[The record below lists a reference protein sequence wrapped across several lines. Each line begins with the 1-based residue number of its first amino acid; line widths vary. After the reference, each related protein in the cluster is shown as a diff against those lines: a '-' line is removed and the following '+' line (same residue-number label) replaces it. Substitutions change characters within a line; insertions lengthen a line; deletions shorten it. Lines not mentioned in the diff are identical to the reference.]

1 MKTNQSH
8 DDEDMCEDVYK
19 RLQSQ
24 RKNELNKTIDEETNE
39 IP

>member
-1 MKTNQSH
+1 
-8 DDEDMCEDVYK
+8 MCEDVYK